1 MHARFR
7 RTLQIENRLLQKKVT
22 AVGRYGIF
30 ALFTREYLR
39 GAFWHYRLKTW
50 LDCTDLA
57 EFLIFFQERPS
68 IR

>member
-50 LDCTDLA
+50 L
-57 EFLIFFQERPS
+57 E
-68 IR
+68 